1 MGKTKTMKKIKNL
14 SIQELNDLALI
25 HLKTLEVQKKLLQY
39 WESTNIRYDLRS
51 NHEKMCYFITDKREI
66 IRETINMLENIL
78 VEIAENQKKFV
89 SICSGTVQKP

>member
-1 MGKTKTMKKIKNL
+1 MKKIKNL

-25 HLKTLEVQKKLLQY
+25 HLKTLEVQKKLLKY

-51 NHEKMCYFITDKREI
+51 NHEKMCYFITDKREE

-78 VEIAENQKKFV
+78 VEIAANQKKFV
-89 SICSGTVQKP
+89 SICSGQVQEMTKTTN